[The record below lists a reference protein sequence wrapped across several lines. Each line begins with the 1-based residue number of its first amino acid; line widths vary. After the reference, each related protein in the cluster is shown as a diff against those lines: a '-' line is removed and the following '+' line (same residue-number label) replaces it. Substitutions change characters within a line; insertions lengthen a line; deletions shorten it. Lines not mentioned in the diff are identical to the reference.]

1 MPDLAEMEERSP
13 EGQGSGPDL
22 ALLPPAAPFASLTPA
37 QRELR
42 RRVLDAVSAPTTK
55 LAYGH
60 ALDHLFRFLAGRP
73 LDRALLQEWRASMDG
88 LAPSTVN
95 VRMSAVRKLVA
106 EARAGGM
113 LGVDEAARL
122 TDIPNIRQQGTRLGN
137 WLTREQARDLLTVPD
152 RSTLKGKRDYA
163 ILALLVGCA
172 LRRQELATLDLQ
184 TIQLREGR
192 WVLADLVG
200 KGRRVR
206 TVAVPL
212 WVKQGINAWQTA
224 AGIEEGRLFR
234 SIRKGGKR
242 VGHALSDW
250 AVWDVVQKSAH
261 EIGIERFGAHDLRRT
276 CAKLCRKA
284 GGDLEQIKFLL
295 GHSSIQTTERYLG
308 SEQEIATAV
317 NDNLDL

>member
-1 MPDLAEMEERSP
+1 MEERSP